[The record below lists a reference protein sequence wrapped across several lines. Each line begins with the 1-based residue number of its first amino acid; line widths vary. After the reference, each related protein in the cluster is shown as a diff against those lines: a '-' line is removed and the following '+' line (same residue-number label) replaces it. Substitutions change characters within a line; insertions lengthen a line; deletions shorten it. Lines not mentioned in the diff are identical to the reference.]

1 MDELRERGKGKERD
15 LSGLPDRTEDGTG
28 GTVNTPSLL
37 RWTETQCFVT
47 YEIYKLWFQIN
58 IFFFK

>member
-47 YEIYKLWFQIN
+47 YEIYIL
-58 IFFFK
+58 